1 MPATASD
8 VTVGHLVSQ
17 LAALDP
23 DTPVRLAINP
33 FHPMAHRLADVLVAA
48 DLDGRPTVY
57 LAEDS
62 EAVQYG
68 YLPRPI
74 AEALAW
80 MPPVDP
86 PTSPRRRLR
95 AVSP

>member
-1 MPATASD
+1 MPQPDLTVRELISRLSD
-8 VTVGHLVSQ
+8 
-17 LAALDP
+17 LDP
-23 DTPVRLAINP
+23 DIPVRLAINP
-33 FHPMAHRLADVLVAA
+33 FHPMAHRFAAVLHGADQS
-48 DLDGRPTVY
+48 GRPTVY
-57 LAEDS
+57 LAEDR

-68 YLPRPI
+68 YLPRPV

-86 PTSPRRRLR
+86 PRGPRRRLP